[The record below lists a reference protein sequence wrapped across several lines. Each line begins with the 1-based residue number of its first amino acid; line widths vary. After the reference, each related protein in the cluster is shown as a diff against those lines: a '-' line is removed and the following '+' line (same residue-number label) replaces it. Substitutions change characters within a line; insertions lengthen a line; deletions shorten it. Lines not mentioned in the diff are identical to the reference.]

1 MSSIAIYMEGGG
13 KGKNS
18 KAALRQGMDGFLR
31 EIKEAAQAKACHWR
45 LVPCGSR
52 NEAFKSFR
60 RAFREMKDST
70 VVLLVDSE
78 GPVIGTP
85 GTHVTGRDKWDVTE
99 ISNEILHLM
108 IQTMESW
115 IVSDPE
121 AMSKYYGQGF
131 RRNALPASPNLEKVN
146 KGDISKA
153 LETAT
158 ILTLKGNY
166 LKIKHARDLLQLID
180 PHKVRRKCPSCYRLF
195 KYLLGLIREG

>member
-1 MSSIAIYMEGGG
+1 MNSIAIYMEGGG

-18 KAALRQGMDGFLR
+18 KAALRQGMDEFLR
-31 EIKEAAQAKACHWR
+31 EIKESARAKAWHWK

-52 NEAFKSFR
+52 NEAFKYFR
-60 RAFREMKDST
+60 HAFSETNDFT

-78 GPVIGTP
+78 CSVIGTP
-85 GTHVTGRDKWDVTE
+85 RSHVIDRDKWDLTG
-99 ISNEILHLM
+99 ISDDFIHLM

-131 RRNALPASPNLEKVN
+131 RPNALPASSNVEKVN

-153 LETAT
+153 LEIAT
-158 ILTLKGNY
+158 NLTLKGEY
-166 LKIKHARDLLQLID
+166 LKIKHARDLLKLIE
-180 PHKVRRKCPSCYRLF
+180 PQKVRQKCPSCNQLF
-195 KYLLGLIREG
+195 KYLLGLIGES